1 MEHDATTR
9 YCANTLLC
17 VASATSGVTM
27 PAAANII
34 VLSASHGP
42 ANRPCTLRVMIWQPV
57 SSVAVHSPSPNH
69 VTCSSRIESTKGMYS
84 STPARTIST
93 TTMTMLPLR
102 GGEYTR
108 AELTAPRIAP
118 TPRAMK
124 TVPTAVDVVLQ
135 LAASEP
141 SVEPSATSVAPP
153 TDMAMA

>member
-69 VTCSSRIESTKGMYS
+69 VTCSSQTERTNGTES
-84 STPARTIST
+84 STPASASMTATST
-93 TTMTMLPLR
+93 SLPRR
-102 GGEYTR
+102 GG
-108 AELTAPRIAP
+108 L
-118 TPRAMK
+118 
-124 TVPTAVDVVLQ
+124 
-135 LAASEP
+135 
-141 SVEPSATSVAPP
+141 
-153 TDMAMA
+153 